1 MNRGQSKT
9 PAEISTGAAQKENN
23 NYGANPSASTI
34 SCRSISREVFE
45 AELNGCY
52 IVIAQIKSPGPKPR
66 YRRRFYAN
74 LPSAQQAVDRAIMQG
89 KDAHL
94 ILARLTVVGGDTE

>member
-1 MNRGQSKT
+1 MSLGQEKT
-9 PAEISTGAAQKENN
+9 PGEHSPGARKENN
-23 NYGANPSASTI
+23 GTYPLGA
-34 SCRSISREVFE
+34 SIPHRGMDRETFE

-52 IVIAQIKSPGPKPR
+52 IVVAQIKSAGPEPR

-74 LPSAQQAVDRAIMQG
+74 LSSAQRAVDRAIMQG

-94 ILARLTVVGGDTE
+94 ILARLTVVGGDTQ

>member
-1 MNRGQSKT
+1 MSRGQEKT
-9 PAEISTGAAQKENN
+9 PGENSPGVRKENQKVTTPN
-23 NYGANPSASTI
+23 DSSIPSQGKG
-34 SCRSISREVFE
+34 REVFE
-45 AELNGCY
+45 AELSGCY
-52 IVIAQIKSPGPKPR
+52 VVVAQIKSPGPEPR

-74 LPSAQQAVDRAIMQG
+74 LPSAQRAVDRAVMQG